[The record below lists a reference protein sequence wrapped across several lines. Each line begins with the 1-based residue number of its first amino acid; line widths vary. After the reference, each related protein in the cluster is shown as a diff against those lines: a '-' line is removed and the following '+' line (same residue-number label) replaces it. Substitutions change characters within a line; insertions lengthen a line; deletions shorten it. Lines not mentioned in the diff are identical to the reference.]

1 MNNLVALSPLLS
13 LTFHGVGSAPYLR
26 LRKPSCTGCLTGR
39 SLHWLRTR
47 VRRDFQNTVAHSH
60 LHIREG
66 RATYTAQRGPAVFTL
81 APRRKSRFFLAR
93 NSSGSRSVADG
104 QHNTQTHIHS
114 RSSCPACN
122 AKSVRVLETR
132 GRGIAVSKKVTCG
145 RAATETGVHTVCE
158 KGALNGSPQAMK

>member
-13 LTFHGVGSAPYLR
+13 LTFHGVGSTPYLR

-81 APRRKSRFFLAR
+81 APRRKSRFFWHETAQGHVLLPTGNTTR
-93 NSSGSRSVADG
+93 KHTYTQDRVA
-104 QHNTQTHIHS
+104 QRATQ
-114 RSSCPACN
+114 
-122 AKSVRVLETR
+122 K
-132 GRGIAVSKKVTCG
+132 VSAFLKHV
-145 RAATETGVHTVCE
+145 E
-158 KGALNGSPQAMK
+158 GALLCPRKQRAVVRRLKRVFTQCARKAH